1 MTVTVYSETQKYTD
15 EIRKNNP
22 KRHVSASGILY
33 YLGVSKSAYYAW
45 RAHTPSKTEVHRK
58 KMKDKIQEIYQQSHQ
73 IYGAPKITAVLHKNG
88 ELISER
94 TTGKYM
100 REMEIRA
107 LWVRHWTHT
116 TTNSDFDLRLQNILN
131 KQFNPDMP
139 NAVWV
144 SDITYIWTE
153 NGFVYLASVMDLFS
167 RKILAWVLS
176 RTLEAK
182 NVVET
187 VQKAIRERN
196 GVKPK
201 IFHNDRG
208 CQYVSEEFLEAT
220 KEMTNSYSKKG
231 YPWDNACIESFHS
244 LIKREWLN
252 RFKIE
257 NYDQAYRYV
266 FEYINTF
273 YNTVRI
279 HSHCKY
285 QSPAEYETAYSKRLP
300 KLEQGLAG

>member
-1 MTVTVYSETQKYTD
+1 M
-15 EIRKNNP
+15 RKMW
-22 KRHVSASGILY
+22 IC
-33 YLGVSKSAYYAW
+33 
-45 RAHTPSKTEVHRK
+45 
-58 KMKDKIQEIYQQSHQ
+58 
-73 IYGAPKITAVLHKNG
+73 
-88 ELISER
+88 
-94 TTGKYM
+94 
-100 REMEIRA
+100 A

-116 TTNSDFDLRLQNILN
+116 TTDSDFDLRLQNILDE
-131 KQFNPDMP
+131 QFNPDMQ

-153 NGFVYLASVMDLFS
+153 KGFVYLTSVMDLFS

-176 RTLEAK
+176 RTLGAK

-187 VQKAIRERN
+187 VQKAVRERD

-201 IFHNDRG
+201 VFHNDRG
-208 CQYVSEEFLEAT
+208 CQYVSDEFLEAT
-220 KEMTNSYSKKG
+220 REMTNSYSKKG

-273 YNTVRI
+273 
-279 HSHCKY
+279 
-285 QSPAEYETAYSKRLP
+285 
-300 KLEQGLAG
+300 

>member
-1 MTVTVYSETQKYTD
+1 M
-15 EIRKNNP
+15 RKM
-22 KRHVSASGILY
+22 GIC
-33 YLGVSKSAYYAW
+33 
-45 RAHTPSKTEVHRK
+45 
-58 KMKDKIQEIYQQSHQ
+58 
-73 IYGAPKITAVLHKNG
+73 
-88 ELISER
+88 
-94 TTGKYM
+94 
-100 REMEIRA
+100 A

-116 TTNSDFDLRLQNILN
+116 TTDSDFDLRLQNILDE
-131 KQFNPDMP
+131 QFSPDMQ

-153 NGFVYLASVMDLFS
+153 KGFVYLTSVMDLFS

-187 VQKAIRERN
+187 VQKAVGERN

-201 IFHNDRG
+201 VFHNDRE
-208 CQYVSEEFLEAT
+208 CQYVSDEFLEAT
-220 KEMTNSYSKKG
+220 REMTNSYSKKG
-231 YPWDNACIESFHS
+231 YLWDNACIESFHS

-285 QSPAEYETAYSKRLP
+285 QSPDEYEAAYSKRLSEL
-300 KLEQGLAG
+300 KQGLAGEGEKKLCLTCPKT